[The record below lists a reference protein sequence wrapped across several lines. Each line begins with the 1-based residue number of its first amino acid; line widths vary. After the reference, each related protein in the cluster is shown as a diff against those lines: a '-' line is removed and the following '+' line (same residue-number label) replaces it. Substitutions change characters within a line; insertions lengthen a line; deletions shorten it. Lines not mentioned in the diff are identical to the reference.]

1 LADKG
6 TIFLD
11 EIGDISP
18 VIQAKLLRVLE
29 SKTFQRLGSS
39 KDISVD
45 IRIISA
51 TNRDLETAIKE
62 GKFREDLYYRLNVIP
77 VFIPPL
83 RERREDILPLTE
95 YFIEKYNEKNN
106 KHLTG
111 ITPRAKDLL
120 LNHPWPGNV
129 RELEN
134 LIERAIVLSF
144 GDIIDLADI
153 DPFVGHRKAGAGPI
167 GDDLNL
173 ENMEKSAI
181 VEALKRTGGSLK
193 DAAELLG
200 IHRNTIRLKISKYG
214 IEI

>member
-1 LADKG
+1 MPAVPAD
-6 TIFLD
+6 
-11 EIGDISP
+11 
-18 VIQAKLLRVLE
+18 
-29 SKTFQRLGSS
+29 
-39 KDISVD
+39 
-45 IRIISA
+45 
-51 TNRDLETAIKE
+51 
-62 GKFREDLYYRLNVIP
+62 
-77 VFIPPL
+77 PPA
-83 RERREDILPLTE
+83 DPPLTE
-95 YFIEKYNEKNN
+95 YFMEKYNEKNN

-153 DPFVGHRKAGAGPI
+153 DPFIGHREAGAGPI
-167 GDDLNL
+167 GNDLNL
-173 ENMEKSAI
+173 EDMEKSAI

-200 IHRNTIRLKISKYG
+200 IHRNTIRLKISKYN
-214 IEI
+214 IKI